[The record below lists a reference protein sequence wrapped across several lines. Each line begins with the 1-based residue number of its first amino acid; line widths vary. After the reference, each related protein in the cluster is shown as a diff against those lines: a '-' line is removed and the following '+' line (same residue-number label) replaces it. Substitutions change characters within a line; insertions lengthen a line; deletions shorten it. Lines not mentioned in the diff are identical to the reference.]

1 MIFDVN
7 MVHVKLLLYIQ
18 NTDTYLESKLTND
31 VYTVNSIKFILHRLS
46 FLHRRRRKVSVKTD
60 RPGKNLTQLVNKP
73 ADQNQ
78 KEVRCDTE
86 SNEEKFLLIVTKIT
100 LIVI

>member
-18 NTDTYLESKLTND
+18 NTDTYLESILTND
-31 VYTVNSIKFILHRLS
+31 VYTVNSIKFILHRLN
-46 FLHRRRRKVSVKTD
+46 FLHRRRRKVSD
-60 RPGKNLTQLVNKP
+60 SPGKNLTQLVKKP

-78 KEVRCDTE
+78 KEVRCDTQF
-86 SNEEKFLLIVTKIT
+86 NEENFLLIVTKIT